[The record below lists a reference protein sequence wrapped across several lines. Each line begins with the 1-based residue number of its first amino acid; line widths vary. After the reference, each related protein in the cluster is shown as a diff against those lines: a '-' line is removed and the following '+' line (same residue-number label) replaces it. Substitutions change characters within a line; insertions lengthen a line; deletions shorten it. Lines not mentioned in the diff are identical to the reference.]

1 MNEPKMLLMPG
12 WLMIT
17 PPVLETK
24 TKSGLTLPAG
34 TIEQPLCGEV
44 VLVGLQFATLDEA
57 NKVPKETPIIEV
69 GDKVYFQK
77 WGGMAMKIEGKL
89 YMFLRYTDLVSV
101 VKK

>member
-44 VLVGLQFATLDEA
+44 VLVG
-57 NKVPKETPIIEV
+57 VPTYSKNDNFDFPKIEV

-89 YMFLRYTDLVSV
+89 YMFLRYADLVSV